1 MKTRRAMPVL
11 VVGAEQ
17 SFGNYKAIVMR
28 NAADKITQGVVPG
41 DGHWLTEEAPSQ
53 TIRGMRDFIAP

>member
-1 MKTRRAMPVL
+1 M

-41 DGHWLTEEAPSQ
+41 DGHWLMEEAPAQ